1 MNTVC
6 SVVDIAENQGY
17 VLFLLLGEV
26 RKSAYVPQAGFEH
39 PPASDSGI
47 LGLQTPKSRLN
58 FRHEM
63 TSYYK

>member
-26 RKSAYVPQAGFEH
+26 RKSDYVPQAGFEH

-47 LGLQTPKSRLN
+47 LGLQTPSPG
-58 FRHEM
+58 
-63 TSYYK
+63 